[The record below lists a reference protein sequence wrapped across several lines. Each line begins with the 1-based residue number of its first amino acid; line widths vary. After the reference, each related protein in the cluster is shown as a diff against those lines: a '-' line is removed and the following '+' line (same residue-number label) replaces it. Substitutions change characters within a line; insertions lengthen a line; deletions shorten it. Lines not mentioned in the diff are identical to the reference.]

1 MDMDGYGWRDGHGLM
16 DGWMDKDGHGWM
28 LKGESVSYLLFF
40 GSGPI
45 SEIVCLR
52 ILTKSPGVN
61 GSPMWYSHADSGW
74 GVCPSCPS
82 PTQSNHIVYID

>member
-1 MDMDGYGWRDGHGLM
+1 MD
-16 DGWMDKDGHGWM
+16 GWM
-28 LKGESVSYLLFF
+28 LKGESVSYLLLF
-40 GSGPI
+40 GSGRI

-61 GSPMWYSHADSGW
+61 GSPIWYSHADSGW

-82 PTQSNHIVYID
+82 PTQSNHIVYIDELILANLNV